1 MNAPAWFQ
9 NIVVSVVDLGD
20 VMVVVYLDDICV
32 YGSDPAKV
40 WSECLRVMN
49 RLAKAGFM
57 INIKK
62 SKFLVGSLKLL
73 GFKVN

>member
-1 MNAPAWFQ
+1 VLTM
-9 NIVVSVVDLGD
+9 
-20 VMVVVYLDDICV
+20 
-32 YGSDPAKV
+32 
-40 WSECLRVMN
+40 E

-73 GFKVN
+73 GFKVDKGILRPNFVTLEAKLE